1 MRRECTDHL
10 IVLGENH
17 LRRLMKQYVSYY
29 NGYRPH
35 SSLDGNSPLP
45 RNIEP
50 PERGIVVSE
59 PLLGGLHHRYRR
71 A

>member
-1 MRRECTDHL
+1 
-10 IVLGENH
+10 
-17 LRRLMKQYVSYY
+17 MKQYVSYY